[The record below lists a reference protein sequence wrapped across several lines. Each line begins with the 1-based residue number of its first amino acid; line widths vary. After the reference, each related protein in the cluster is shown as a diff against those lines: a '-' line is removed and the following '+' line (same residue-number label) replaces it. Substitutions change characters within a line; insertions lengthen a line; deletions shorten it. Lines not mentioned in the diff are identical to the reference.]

1 MLDSLENELEGKPL
15 NQPDLVNIPEL
26 SELVRVHY
34 PNKLLRIGKFQDK
47 KWLIYKGR
55 GLLRNCYVIK
65 SSLDTFLDG
74 YKQREDAASS
84 GNAKRLC
91 HIEIKRAELTKETSI
106 KDGIYI
112 IKIKPHDK

>member
-34 PNKLLRIGKFQDK
+34 PNKLLQIGKFQDK
-47 KWLIYKGR
+47 KWLIYKG
-55 GLLRNCYVIK
+55 LSILHLSDISNIF
-65 SSLDTFLDG
+65 LDTFLDG

>member
-1 MLDSLENELEGKPL
+1 MTYIS
-15 NQPDLVNIPEL
+15 
-26 SELVRVHY
+26 
-34 PNKLLRIGKFQDK
+34 
-47 KWLIYKGR
+47 
-55 GLLRNCYVIK
+55 
-65 SSLDTFLDG
+65 DTFLDG

-84 GNAKRLC
+84 SNSKRLC

>member
-1 MLDSLENELEGKPL
+1 MESFKTKNGLFIKVCQYYLSDIS
-15 NQPDLVNIPEL
+15 NI
-26 SELVRVHY
+26 
-34 PNKLLRIGKFQDK
+34 F
-47 KWLIYKGR
+47 
-55 GLLRNCYVIK
+55 
-65 SSLDTFLDG
+65 LDTFLDG

>member
-1 MLDSLENELEGKPL
+1 MTHD
-15 NQPDLVNIPEL
+15 
-26 SELVRVHY
+26 Y
-34 PNKLLRIGKFQDK
+34 
-47 KWLIYKGR
+47 
-55 GLLRNCYVIK
+55 
-65 SSLDTFLDG
+65 LDTFLDG

-112 IKIKPHDK
+112 IKINMSEALRKRPKPYSVFFF